1 MQHLYISVTKKR
13 WLQLQCISF
22 ILKISFTSM
31 KDIWGLLM
39 SRGSIDLHF
48 YIAWQSD
55 EKLGDVMDNFFFERT
70 AEKVKWKF
78 FVCTKAMSCNKSLSG
93 VHRCKWYHQMNNM
106 LMHFAPMTSALLK
119 NLLSFGF
126 VINNLIHR
134 FNELIDMKFI
144 RRKLGLRSSKLA
156 EPFVN
161 TLRHCAYI
169 AVRPFSQYLPI
180 ELHFCN
186 YKENW
191 IMLFFKLSI
200 GQLIQLLD
208 IFLIF

>member
-22 ILKISFTSM
+22 ILKMSFTSM

-55 EKLGDVMDNFFFERT
+55 EKLGDVMKNFLFERT
-70 AEKVKWKF
+70 AKKNVKWKI

-93 VHRCKWYHQMNNM
+93 VHRCKWYHQKNNM

-119 NLLSFGF
+119 NSLSFGF
-126 VINNLIHR
+126 II
-134 FNELIDMKFI
+134 
-144 RRKLGLRSSKLA
+144 KLFVRLMNWLTWNSFA
-156 EPFVN
+156 EN
-161 TLRHCAYI
+161 
-169 AVRPFSQYLPI
+169 
-180 ELHFCN
+180 
-186 YKENW
+186 
-191 IMLFFKLSI
+191 
-200 GQLIQLLD
+200 
-208 IFLIF
+208 